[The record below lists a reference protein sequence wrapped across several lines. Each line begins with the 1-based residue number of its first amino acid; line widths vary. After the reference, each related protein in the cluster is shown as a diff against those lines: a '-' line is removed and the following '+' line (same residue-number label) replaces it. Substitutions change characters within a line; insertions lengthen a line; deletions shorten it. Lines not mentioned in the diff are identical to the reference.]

1 METHCD
7 LVIDGEGAEV
17 LEVAMGVVGG
27 EGDQKEKNAGDKG
40 GGCLAIQKL
49 RLDALRSC

>member
-27 EGDQKEKNAGDKG
+27 EGDQKEQNACDKS
-40 GGCLAIQKL
+40 GGCLAIQKG
-49 RLDALRSC
+49 RLDALGRC